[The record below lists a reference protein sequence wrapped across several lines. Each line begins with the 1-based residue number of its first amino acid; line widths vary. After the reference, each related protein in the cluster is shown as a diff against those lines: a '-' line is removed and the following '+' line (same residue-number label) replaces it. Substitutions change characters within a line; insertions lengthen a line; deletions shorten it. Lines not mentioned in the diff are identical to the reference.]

1 MARYIWKPGEG
12 FVHPSTHEPMHM
24 PERTEVCCP
33 QLMRDIPEYMSPV
46 GSGLI
51 TSRSHRREDLKR
63 HDCVEAPP
71 RKRRGFKNKRF
82 AAKHG
87 LQVNEEYR

>member
-1 MARYIWKPGEG
+1 MTRFVWKGG
-12 FVHPSTHEPMHM
+12 QFVHRSTGEPMHM
-24 PERTEVCCP
+24 PERNEVCLP

-51 TSRSHRREDLKR
+51 TSRSQRREDLKR

-71 RKRRGFKNKRF
+71 RKRRGYKNARF

-87 LQVNEEYR
+87 LPLNEDR